1 MPDALRTAAR
11 EGRTLSGP
19 AITFSIAEEIGLLRQ
34 EPEWIA
40 GTRNAVTVVKSANLS
55 VVLIAL
61 RKDANLC
68 GHQVDGPITLQ
79 VISGAVRFGVAGKPQ
94 DLAAGTVIALDKSI
108 AHDIQAVEDS
118 ELMLTIVKDVK

>member
-1 MPDALRTAAR
+1 MPDTIRTAPR

-40 GTRNAVTVVKSANLS
+40 GTRNAVTVVKTSNLS
-55 VVLIAL
+55 LVLISL
-61 RKDANLC
+61 RKEANLC

-79 VISGAVRFGVAGKPQ
+79 VISGAVRFGVAGQPQ
-94 DLAAGTVIALDKSI
+94 ILATGTVLALEKSVV
-108 AHDIQAVEDS
+108 HDIQAVDDS
-118 ELMLTIVKDVK
+118 ELLLTIVKAVQ